1 MATPVVKIE
10 DLRRIVN
17 RLLDRVEARGT
28 DKVPLYDTFYW
39 DVPEEERYGSDER
52 PADLDVR
59 SLHDDWD
66 CIRFLLEEGE
76 EPLIDQLG
84 ELATLLRYIA
94 DRLRDSEDG

>member
-17 RLLDRVEARGT
+17 RLLDRVEAKGNAT
-28 DKVPLYDTFYW
+28 VPLYDTFYW

-52 PADLDVR
+52 PSDLDVR

-66 CIRFLLEEGE
+66 CIRFLREDGE

>member
-17 RLLDRVEARGT
+17 RLLDRVEAKGNAT
-28 DKVPLYDTFYW
+28 VPLYDTSYW
-39 DVPEEERYGSDER
+39 DVPEEERCGSDER
-52 PADLDVR
+52 PSDLDVR

-66 CIRFLLEEGE
+66 CIRFLLEDGE

>member
-1 MATPVVKIE
+1 MATPVVNIE

-17 RLLDRVEARGT
+17 RLLDRVEASGT
-28 DKVPLYDTFYW
+28 VKVPLYDTFYW
-39 DVPEEERYGSDER
+39 DVPEEERYGSDDR
-52 PADLDVR
+52 PKDLDVR

-76 EPLIDQLG
+76 EPIIDQLG

-94 DRLRDSEDG
+94 DKLREPEDG